1 MTHVKQRETEP
12 AGVHRVPPVAA
23 RDRCRQ
29 RGGRTGRGEANALG
43 HNSHGGKPQYGV
55 LPAIPSNV
63 GTIALVQ
70 AENHQAY
77 VDNAAHN
84 TLAKAL
90 GGGG

>member
-1 MTHVKQRETEP
+1 MSSNVKLNLPAFTAFRQSPHVIG
-12 AGVHRVPPVAA
+12 AVNA
-23 RDRCRQ
+23 
-29 RGGRTGRGEANALG
+29 EAER
-43 HNSHGGKPQYGV
+43 V

>member
-1 MTHVKQRETEP
+1 M
-12 AGVHRVPPVAA
+12 AA
-23 RDRCRQ
+23 
-29 RGGRTGRGEANALG
+29 N
-43 HNSHGGKPQYGV
+43 PQYGV

>member
-1 MTHVKQRETEP
+1 MSSNVKLNLPAFTAFRQSPHVIGAVNAEAER
-12 AGVHRVPPVAA
+12 VAA
-23 RDRCRQ
+23 R
-29 RGGRTGRGEANALG
+29 ANALG
-43 HNSHGGKPQYGV
+43 HNSHGRQTPSTGCC
-55 LPAIPSNV
+55 PAIPSNV